1 MLPLLLLVDDEEE
14 ILEFLERTL
23 NSSYAILKAANG
35 KEALRVLETE
45 AIQLVISD
53 VMMPEMDGFELCK
66 VIKSTVVH
74 SHLPVI
80 LLTAKNGIQAK
91 VEGLELGADAYIEKP
106 FSKAHLLA
114 QISSLL
120 YNRNVVREFFASSP
134 LVHIK
139 SMAHT
144 RSDEQFLGTLHD
156 IIHKNL
162 EDTALDVEKLAK
174 IMMMSRITLYRKTKA
189 VSDLSPIELIN
200 ISRLKRAAELLAAGE
215 YRINEISGMVGFS
228 SQSNFARSFQKQ
240 FKMTPTEY
248 MHSKQ
253 KPFYPGSN
261 TIIFLI
267 HPDQPPGRGS
277 GSQVFQRVAADKTG
291 QSEDLFVKVLKD
303 FRCGVQQYHA
313 D

>member
-14 ILEFLERTL
+14 ILEFLERML
-23 NSSYAILKAANG
+23 NSRYTIRKAANG
-35 KEALRVLETE
+35 KEALQVLEAE

-53 VMMPEMDGFELCK
+53 VMMPDMDGFELCR
-66 VIKSTVVH
+66 VIKSTFVH

-80 LLTAKNGIQAK
+80 LLTAKSDIQAK

-120 YNRNVVREFFASSP
+120 NNRHMIRAFFATSP

-156 IIHKNL
+156 IIHQHL
-162 EDTALDVEKLAK
+162 DDATLDVEKLAG
-174 IMMMSRITLYRKTKA
+174 IMMISRITLYRKIKA
-189 VSDLSPIELIN
+189 VSNLSPIELIT
-200 ISRLKRAAELLAAGE
+200 ISRLKQAAELLASGE

-228 SQSNFARSFQKQ
+228 SQSNFARSFLKQ
-240 FKMTPTEY
+240 FNMTPTAY
-248 MHSKQ
+248 MQSKRT
-253 KPFYPGSN
+253 S
-261 TIIFLI
+261 
-267 HPDQPPGRGS
+267 
-277 GSQVFQRVAADKTG
+277 
-291 QSEDLFVKVLKD
+291 
-303 FRCGVQQYHA
+303 
-313 D
+313 